1 MNKGTWQRLLPHVI
15 AIVIFLL
22 VALIFCRP
30 ALSPD
35 TVMKQSDIAGWQGMS
50 HQSFQ
55 YKEAHGH
62 FPLWTTN
69 MFGGMP
75 GYQIAMDGPW
85 ALVGILNKVFQFGLP
100 KPVNFFF
107 LACMGFYF
115 LCLCLRIR
123 PWVAIIGSIGF
134 AYGSFSPIIVSAG
147 HDTQMLAL
155 AYAPAVLGS
164 VILLFDK
171 KYIVGFI
178 LTLLFTA
185 LQIVQ
190 NHQQISYY
198 LFIVI
203 GIMSIFFLF
212 NAIKRKELG
221 HYFKAVGL
229 AAVAGVIGTMGTA
242 LTLLPVYDFAKESK
256 RGGQLVMHQSD
267 PKQTSKIEG
276 NKTKGLSREYAFQ
289 WSYGKAE
296 SLSLM
301 FPGIMGYGL
310 HYAERDGE
318 QYLFPKLDENSQV
331 AEYLVEKLNV
341 PEDQAA
347 NIAMS
352 LTTDLYW
359 GDQPFTN
366 GPIYLGATICFLFIF
381 AMFYL
386 RGIHKWWIL
395 TASALAILMAMGKNL
410 PGFNYF
416 LFDYLPLYNKFRVPT
431 MTLAIPQLLFPLA
444 AALVLEKLL
453 NPNEADILKKFKFTC
468 ITTGLVFGI
477 ALIMYLTM
485 DYSLENRQRTVAF
498 SEILATPNDPN
509 IRERLDSLNR
519 AQPAYKDNEVFE
531 KFLMQSQGDPA
542 IPRGIL
548 TALRNDRKSSFGG
561 DILRSF
567 VFVVIIAGLIFLYV
581 KKKVNATLLLVGV
594 GLATAI
600 DLLGFGMKYLNSYNF
615 TSKDQ
620 YEASEF
626 PMTDADKAILQ
637 DKDPNFRVF
646 NTSGGNPFE
655 ESRTSYYHKSI
666 GGYHPA
672 KLGIY
677 DDLVSYQLSGS
688 PNPEVINMLNAKY
701 IIQRNPQTNSLLAIP
716 NPNVLGNAWFVK
728 GVKFVKGPVEEMNAL
743 DQFNPKDTAV
753 VDESF
758 RNQVGSIVPADSI
771 ATIKQIYF
779 DNDTIRY
786 ESNSNGNNLAV
797 FSEIYYKDW
806 NAYID
811 GKPAPVIKAN
821 YVLRALPVPAGKHNI
836 EFRFEPKML
845 KLGWTLTTISSWILN
860 ILLLA
865 FIGWKIKAYLDQ
877 KKIAK

>member
-22 VALIFCRP
+22 VALFFCRP

-35 TVMKQSDIAGWQGMS
+35 TVMKQSDISGWQGMS

-62 FPLWTTN
+62 FPLWTTS
-69 MFGGMP
+69 MFSGMP
-75 GYQIAMDGPW
+75 GFQVAFEGPKTPLHIIHPLLQLW
-85 ALVGILNKVFQFGLP
+85 LP
-100 KPVNFFF
+100 KPMNFFF
-107 LACMGFYF
+107 LACICFYF
-115 LCLCLRIR
+115 LCQCLRIR
-123 PWVAIIGSIGF
+123 PWVSIIGAIGF
-134 AYGSFSPIIVSAG
+134 AYSTFSAIIISAG
-147 HDTQMLAL
+147 HETQMTAL
-155 AYAPAVLGS
+155 GYAPAVLGS

-171 KYIVGFI
+171 KYIAGFI
-178 LTLLFTA
+178 LTALSTA
-185 LQIVQ
+185 LQIGQ
-190 NHQQISYY
+190 NHQQVSYY
-198 LFIVI
+198 LFLVI
-203 GIMSIFFLF
+203 GIMSLFFLV
-212 NAIKRKELG
+212 NAIKRKEIG
-221 HYFKAVGL
+221 HYIKAIGL
-229 AAVAGVIGTMGTA
+229 AAIAGLIGAMVTAVA
-242 LTLLPVYDFAKESK
+242 LLPVYDFAKESK
-256 RGGQLVMHQSD
+256 RGGQLVMDQPDS
-267 PKQTSKIEG
+267 KQNNKIKD
-276 NKTKGLSREYAFQ
+276 NKTQGLSKEYAFQ
-289 WSYGKAE
+289 WSYGKTE
-296 SLSLM
+296 SMSLM
-301 FPGIMGYGL
+301 FPGVMGYGM
-310 HYAERDGE
+310 HYAVREGE
-318 QYLFPKLDENSQV
+318 QYLFPKLDESSNV
-331 AEYLVEKLNV
+331 AQYLVEKLNV

-347 NIAMS
+347 NIALS
-352 LTTDLYW
+352 VTTDLYW

-366 GPIYLGATICFLFIF
+366 GPVYLGATICFLFIF

-386 RGIHKWWIL
+386 KGPHKWWIL

-416 LFDYLPLYNKFRVPT
+416 LFDYLPMYNKLRVPT
-431 MTLAIPQLLFPLA
+431 MTLMIPQLLFPIA

-453 NPNEADILKKFKFTC
+453 NPHESDILKKFKFAC

-477 ALIMYLTM
+477 ALIMYFSM
-485 DYSLENRQRTVAF
+485 DYSLENKRRTAAITD
-498 SEILATPNDPN
+498 ILATPNDPN
-509 IRERLDSLNR
+509 IMGRIDSLNR
-519 AQPAYKDNEVFE
+519 AQPSYKDNEVYE
-531 KFLMQSQGDPA
+531 KFLMQSQGDLT
-542 IPRGIL
+542 IPRGIVN
-548 TALRNDRKSSFGG
+548 ALRDDRKAVFGG
-561 DILRSF
+561 DILKSF
-567 VFVVIIAGLIFLYV
+567 IFVLVIAGLIFLYL
-581 KKKVNATLLLVGV
+581 KKKINATVLLIGV

-600 DLLGFGMKYLNSYNF
+600 DLLGMGSKYLNWYNF
-615 TSKDQ
+615 DSKDQ
-620 YEASEF
+620 YEATEF
-626 PMTDADKAILQ
+626 PLSEADKAILQ
-637 DKDPNFRVF
+637 DKDPNYRVF

-677 DDLVSYQLSGS
+677 DDLISYQLSGS

-728 GVKFVKGPVEEMNAL
+728 GIKFVKGPVEEMNAL
-743 DQFNPKDTAV
+743 NQFNPKDTAI

-758 RNQVGSIVPADSI
+758 RDQVGSIVPADST
-771 ATIKQIYF
+771 ATIKQVYF

-811 GKPAPVIKAN
+811 GKPAPIIKAN

-845 KLGWTLTTISSWILN
+845 KLGWTLTTISSWILS

-877 KKIAK
+877 KKTAK